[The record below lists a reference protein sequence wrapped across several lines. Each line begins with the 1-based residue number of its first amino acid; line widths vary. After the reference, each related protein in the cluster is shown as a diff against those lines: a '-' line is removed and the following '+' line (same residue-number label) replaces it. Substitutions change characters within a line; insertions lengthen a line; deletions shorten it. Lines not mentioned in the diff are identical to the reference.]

1 MIMSKPCTTCG
12 NKFMWLQQQYIASD
26 NVDNRIKV
34 DVFRC
39 QGCGYLFIVDKQSKN
54 PNRVTSSVGKGNGL
68 KKYVPKEITNTNDEL
83 ELYNKMWLES
93 DGVSGVM
100 PEYYVGSITK
110 DKAGGKKM
118 IKIKPKSRVRR
129 KK

>member
-1 MIMSKPCTTCG
+1 MSKPCTTCG

-68 KKYVPKEITNTNDEL
+68 KKYVPSVDSNTFDEDIFYGAMYINSKGKL
-83 ELYNKMWLES
+83 
-93 DGVSGVM
+93 GVK
-100 PEYYVGSITK
+100 PEGYVSTK
-110 DKAGGKKM
+110 PYTLGGKTYPPIRKARVF
-118 IKIKPKSRVRR
+118 SRG
-129 KK
+129 KKQ